1 MDHGSCTARADRPK
15 WTIKGA
21 FTHMNLFVLRTWL
34 QAKFDKEQR
43 GASLVEYVLL
53 VALIALI
60 VIAAVA
66 FLGNVLNSKFDESG
80 SRLSNGG

>member
-1 MDHGSCTARADRPK
+1 
-15 WTIKGA
+15 
-21 FTHMNLFVLRTWL
+21 MNLFVLRTWL
-34 QAKFDKEQR
+34 QVKFDKEQR

-66 FLGNVLNSKFDESG
+66 FLGNVLNAKFDESG
-80 SRLSNGG
+80 STLSNGG